1 MRADSEAG
9 TDVGTGDAH
18 SIGRPLGPMA
28 AVFIAAGVASLVLG
42 VLTTLS
48 EASKSIAS
56 ALEWS
61 KAVGSLSG
69 KSIITTAVFFGVW
82 AILAAVWRG
91 KSPAPGK
98 VFWIAGIL
106 VAAGLLMTFP
116 IFFDLFASD

>member
-1 MRADSEAG
+1 MSGNPEVTTSA
-9 TDVGTGDAH
+9 GTGDERPAD
-18 SIGRPLGPMA
+18 RPLGPVA

-48 EASKSIAS
+48 EASESIAS

-69 KSIITTAVFFGVW
+69 KSIITTVVFFGAW
-82 AILAAVWRG
+82 AILTAVWRG
-91 KSPAPGK
+91 KSPAPRR

-106 VAAGLLMTFP
+106 VAVGLLMTFP
-116 IFFDLFASD
+116 IFFELFASD